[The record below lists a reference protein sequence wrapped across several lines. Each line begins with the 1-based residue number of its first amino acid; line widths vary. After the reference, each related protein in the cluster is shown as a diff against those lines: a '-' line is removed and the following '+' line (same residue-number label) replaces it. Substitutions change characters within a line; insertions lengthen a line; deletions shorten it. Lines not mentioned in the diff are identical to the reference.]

1 MKHLKKYNEN
11 KSDEH
16 LLIVHH
22 ESGDEI
28 HFSII
33 NYSYYDR
40 ISDLLG
46 TDPMRTPHSQIQEML
61 KLIYDNRDEHMVCQ
75 TYVLEDWIFSDYK
88 IVKVINLPELG
99 M

>member
-40 ISDLLG
+40 IPYHFYTL
-46 TDPMRTPHSQIQEML
+46 M
-61 KLIYDNRDEHMVCQ
+61 
-75 TYVLEDWIFSDYK
+75 
-88 IVKVINLPELG
+88 
-99 M
+99 